1 MLLKRKSRSAE
12 SNYRRIEKRMN
23 VTDCFTFATH
33 DGMCDVITI
42 SQLPTDRLRL
52 MLDFAFKAYSPIVLV
67 AESIGST
74 EYAYKLGWVAGNL
87 DPLRFLEVVG
97 RFEEGWQ
104 LKDEIIYSPR
114 PSQIKSRII
123 TEAINLAR
131 LAAVK

>member
-1 MLLKRKSRSAE
+1 
-12 SNYRRIEKRMN
+12 MN

-52 MLDFAFKAYSPIVLV
+52 MLDFAFIAYEPIVLV

-74 EYAYKLGWVAGNL
+74 DYAYKLGWVPGNL
-87 DPLRFLEVVG
+87 DPLRFLEVIG
-97 RFEEGWQ
+97 SLEERWQ
-104 LKDEIIYSPR
+104 LEDGIIYSPR
-114 PSQIKSRII
+114 PSQVKSKSI

-131 LAAVK
+131 LVGVK